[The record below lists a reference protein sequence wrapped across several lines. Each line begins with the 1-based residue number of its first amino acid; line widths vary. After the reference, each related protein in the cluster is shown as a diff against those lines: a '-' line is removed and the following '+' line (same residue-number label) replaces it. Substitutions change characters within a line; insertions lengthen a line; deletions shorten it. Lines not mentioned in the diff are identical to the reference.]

1 MLAWLH
7 SPLLCACVDNQRRSV
22 ASDEGSCLDG
32 DSMSSTAVLDN
43 SDAYVTSNRCV
54 KLLQVL
60 LACSLPVCLLACLKS
75 LFQWNQPV
83 ANVQYS
89 ATVLSSMSVSVLSSW
104 SLSSSSL
111 SSELMC
117 VPSLLPVLRFFYHL
131 IALFGVNPG
140 SCFSAPL
147 SSVLRCHRMAVR
159 KPSRYWNTQ
168 DLW

>member
-75 LFQWNQPV
+75 LFQ
-83 ANVQYS
+83 
-89 ATVLSSMSVSVLSSW
+89 
-104 SLSSSSL
+104 
-111 SSELMC
+111 
-117 VPSLLPVLRFFYHL
+117 
-131 IALFGVNPG
+131 
-140 SCFSAPL
+140 
-147 SSVLRCHRMAVR
+147 
-159 KPSRYWNTQ
+159 
-168 DLW
+168 